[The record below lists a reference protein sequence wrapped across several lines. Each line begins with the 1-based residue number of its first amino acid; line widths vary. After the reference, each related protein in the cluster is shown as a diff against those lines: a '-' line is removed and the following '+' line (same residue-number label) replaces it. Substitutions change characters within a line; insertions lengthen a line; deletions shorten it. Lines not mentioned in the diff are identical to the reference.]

1 MICKEMARYIDA
13 FLDDELSVIDNLR
26 VQAHLA
32 LCANCR
38 AVVKSEVS
46 LRRLIEADALQDS
59 APAYLRERILREI
72 GERPQPRP
80 SRAFGL
86 FSFRQRVFLAGLMA
100 TAVIVLGLILP
111 LATDLFRR
119 TDANV
124 SPLVAEM
131 VGKHQIYSRRE
142 GALQVRSSDPVQVG
156 SWLREQLNF
165 PVRLPQL
172 ARPGEI
178 LVGARI
184 SSVADA
190 QAAYVL
196 YEMAGRRISLY
207 VFKALP
213 GAISSGSS
221 KLVEGTQFF
230 TSAVGG
236 VPLVW
241 WEEQELYYVAVSGSE
256 INDLIEFGLLC
267 VKERQL

>member
-1 MICKEMARYIDA
+1 MICKELTRYIDA

-32 LCANCR
+32 LCGNCR

-59 APAYLRERILREI
+59 APEYLRERILREI
-72 GERPQPRP
+72 GERPQPRL
-80 SRAFGL
+80 SRAVGL
-86 FSFRQRVFLAGLMA
+86 FSSRQRVFLAGLIA
-100 TAVIVLGLILP
+100 TALVVAGLMLP
-111 LATDLFRR
+111 LATHLFKR
-119 TDANV
+119 TDAHV

-142 GALQVRSSDPVQVG
+142 GVLQVRSSDRVEVG

-190 QAAYVL
+190 QAAYLL

-213 GAISSGSS
+213 SAISSGSPN
-221 KLVEGTQFF
+221 LVAGTEFF
-230 TSAVGG
+230 ASAVGG
-236 VPLVW
+236 VPVVW
-241 WEEQELYYVAVSGSE
+241 WEEQELYYAAVSESG

-267 VKERQL
+267 VKGRQL